1 MAQRL
6 VHVVSVGPIAPLG
19 TAIVPHGLCDE
30 SGPLVPTQIIPDRA
44 TSIAVMNVTETN
56 VFFANLSDAPA
67 EAVFRIERD
76 HSIHSGA
83 EDSLLWR
90 GHVTP
95 TSLPPSGPAS
105 GDLDGNYPGPTVVG
119 LQNTPIADTTPTT
132 DEWLRFN
139 GTEWEPTPLPPV
151 PYARPYGSFS
161 DSSDQPFV
169 VGSPLVVK
177 FDTTEYSDGISVTN
191 DPITGRP
198 TRLTVALEGIYQFE
212 LSPQLLHTGGGT
224 EIVTF
229 WPAINGVAVPRSASS
244 LEMGNNNNRTLPFFI
259 LLTPMTAGQYVE
271 WLFTST
277 TGTNL
282 SLEHFPAAGAV
293 PAIPSVIANVTRVA

>member
-6 VHVVSVGPIAPLG
+6 VSVISVGPIAPLG
-19 TAIVPHGLCDE
+19 TAIVPHGLRDRR
-30 SGPLVPTQIIPDRA
+30 GPLVPTQIVPDRA
-44 TSIAVMNVTETN
+44 SPIAVTNVNETN
-56 VFFANLSDAPA
+56 VFFANLSNAPA
-67 EAVFRIERD
+67 EATFRIERD
-76 HSIHSGA
+76 HSIHSGPV
-83 EDSLLWR
+83 STMLWR
-90 GHVTP
+90 GYVAP

-105 GDLDGNYPGPTVVG
+105 GDLDGTYPGPTVVG
-119 LQNTPIADTTPTT
+119 LQNVPVAADLPTT

-139 GTEWEPTPLPPV
+139 GTEWEPTPLPAV
-151 PYARPYGSFS
+151 TYARPYGSFS

-169 VGSPLVVK
+169 IGSPLVVK
-177 FDTTEYSDGISVTN
+177 FNTTEYADGISVTN

-198 TRLTVALEGIYQFE
+198 TRLTVALDGIYQFE
-212 LSPQLLHTGGGT
+212 LSPQILHTGGGT

-229 WPAINGVAVPRSASS
+229 WPRINGVAVPRSASS

-271 WLFTST
+271 WLFTAT

-282 SLEHFPAAGAV
+282 SLEHFAAAGAV